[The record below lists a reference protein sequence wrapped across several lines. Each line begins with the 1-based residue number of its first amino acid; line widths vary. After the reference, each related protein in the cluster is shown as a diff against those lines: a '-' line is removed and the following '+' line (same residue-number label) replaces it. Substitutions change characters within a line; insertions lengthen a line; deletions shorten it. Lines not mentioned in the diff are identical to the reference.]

1 MIRSILLFLV
11 CCSSAHGAPPC
22 PAIRKSGG
30 ARAPPCPMVSAPL
43 PDSIH
48 PMVLQRC
55 ADELS
60 LPLSI
65 IFQQSF
71 DTGQVRED
79 WKLAVV
85 SPIFKKGKKS
95 DPGNYRPV
103 SLTSVPCKIMEA
115 MIKTELTKY
124 LETTGIVSDCQHGF
138 TKGRSCL
145 TNLLETFEAWTRIL
159 EGGHGI
165 DVVFLDFRKAF
176 DSVSHKKLI
185 MKLQAYGIDEK
196 MINWIENYL
205 TGKSM
210 AVRVNGKLSSWATVL
225 SGVPQGSVLG
235 PLLFL
240 LFVNELPAWIINSMM
255 MFADDAKIWTK
266 ISSKSDSESLQ
277 EDLNKLIIW
286 SQTWLLKF
294 HPEKCKVMH
303 IGHQI
308 NTTYNMTDS
317 GKSVQ
322 LNPTREEKDLGVYI
336 VDSLKPSL
344 QCIKA

>member
-1 MIRSILLFLV
+1 
-11 CCSSAHGAPPC
+11 
-22 PAIRKSGG
+22 
-30 ARAPPCPMVSAPL
+30 
-43 PDSIH
+43 
-48 PMVLQRC
+48 
-55 ADELS
+55 
-60 LPLSI
+60 
-65 IFQQSF
+65 
-71 DTGQVRED
+71 
-79 WKLAVV
+79 
-85 SPIFKKGKKS
+85 
-95 DPGNYRPV
+95 
-103 SLTSVPCKIMEA
+103 MEA

-124 LETTGIVSDCQHGF
+124 LETTGIMSDCQHGF

-176 DSVSHKKLI
+176 NSVSHKKLI

-205 TGKSM
+205 TGRSM
-210 AVRVNGKLSSWATVL
+210 AVRVKGKLSNWAKVL
-225 SGVPQGSVLG
+225 SGVPQGSILG

-240 LFVNELPAWIINSMM
+240 LFVNELPVWIINSMM

-266 ISSKSDSESLQ
+266 ISRESDSNSLQ

-294 HPEKCKVMH
+294 HPEKCKVMY

-308 NTTYNMTDS
+308 NTTYNMTDK
-317 GKSVQ
+317 G
-322 LNPTREEKDLGVYI
+322 
-336 VDSLKPSL
+336 
-344 QCIKA
+344 